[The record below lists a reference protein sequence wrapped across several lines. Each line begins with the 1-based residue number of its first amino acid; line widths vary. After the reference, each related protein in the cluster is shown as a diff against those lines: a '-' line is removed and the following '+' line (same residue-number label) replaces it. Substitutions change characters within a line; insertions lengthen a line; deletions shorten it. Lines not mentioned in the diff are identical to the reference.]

1 MFRAILTRW
10 AKLSYRAKLERE
22 AGLQIWM
29 GRVQQAKG
37 AAERKQATDMKADA
51 DAREARIKEMAEM
64 EEKGFFTCEN
74 GHEQA
79 DAPSFF
85 EGKEITA
92 PKCDACGKPLTLI
105 KRATMSGQEK
115 YESDKDRK
123 ESEDMLADLRTQ
135 IEAHEKQAGV
145 HEAAADYFMTRAKQ
159 ARAEADEVRRV

>member
-1 MFRAILTRW
+1 MLRFVLTRF
-10 AKLSYRAKLERE
+10 AKLSYISKLEKE
-22 AGLQIWM
+22 AGLNIWM
-29 GRVQQAKG
+29 GKVQQAKG
-37 AAERKQATDMKADA
+37 AAERKQAADMKSDA

-115 YESDKDRK
+115 YESDKARK
-123 ESEDMLADLRTQ
+123 ESEDLLADLRTQ
-135 IEAHEKQAGV
+135 IKAHEHQAGV
-145 HEAAADYFMTRAKQ
+145 HEAAADYFMNRAEK
-159 ARAEADEVRRV
+159 ARAEADDVRKV